1 MAAGQ
6 LATEPALMGS
16 KVPSADIPIVYG
28 SILEWCHMLLLSQH
42 VTAEGMAFHMVCTY
56 NAAYRSIGKDS
67 RTMEA
72 RSKHNTSVHICSCCS
87 ESP

>member
-16 KVPSADIPIVYG
+16 KVPSADIPIVYA

-42 VTAEGMAFHMVCTY
+42 VTVAGMAWGTVCAY
-56 NAAYRSIGKDS
+56 NAAYRSIGKDN
-67 RTMEA
+67 RTVEA
-72 RSKHNTSVHICSCCS
+72 CSEDNMSVQICPCCS
-87 ESP
+87 GSP